1 MRSPTRTPFSGRNL
15 RADGKTGR
23 TVPGAVSRA
32 AAAAACAGALAAASC
47 GNIYFQDWP
56 PSYRQETIRLGEA
69 RHEADARS
77 SGMAGAGRAAVYGA
91 EAAVTNPAALASLRG
106 PAAAG
111 GGGYRFWAYTVH
123 PGGGDPSA
131 QSFPGSFAGTY
142 AAGAWPVV
150 AERFVVGGALWTPHD
165 YTYNIGGG
173 DASAGEIRSRG
184 ALRAVG
190 PALAVR
196 AAGVSWGVAGDF
208 LWGGQRITSEGAAVT
223 DVDVH
228 GRGYDVRASAAKGFD
243 LAPGWRLSAAALG
256 KRGATVRFGDGAA
269 YDVRFAPSA
278 GVAFSLK
285 AQSVNVHVDYVYTF
299 YESMES
305 SNERVATMIA
315 AVTRDVGWAS
325 AGGEYVTDGGAI
337 VRAGFGYKP
346 WYIRNATYGGV
357 DSFLYAMGGG
367 WPMWDRRGRLDAA
380 LTYARRG
387 ALDLD
392 GYSVNQMEFQAGLNY
407 YW

>member
-1 MRSPTRTPFSGRNL
+1 M
-15 RADGKTGR
+15 
-23 TVPGAVSRA
+23 
-32 AAAAACAGALAAASC
+32 AAAAACACALAVASC
-47 GNIYFQDWP
+47 GNVYYQDWP
-56 PSYRQETIRLGEA
+56 PSYRQETIRLGEV

-91 EAAVTNPAALASLRG
+91 EAAVTNPAGLASLRG

-123 PGGGDPSA
+123 PDGEDPPA
-131 QSFPGSFAGTY
+131 ESFPGSFAGAY
-142 AAGAWPVV
+142 AAGAWPVA

-190 PALAVR
+190 PALAAR

-208 LWGGQRITSEGAAVT
+208 LWGGQKITSDQADIA
-223 DVDVH
+223 DVDLH
-228 GRGYDVRASAAKGFD
+228 GRGYDVRASAARAFD

-256 KRGATVRFGDGAA
+256 KRGATVRFGDGSA

-285 AQSVNVHVDYVYTF
+285 AQSVNVHVDYIYTF
-299 YESMES
+299 YESMDS
-305 SNERVATMIA
+305 SNERVADLIE

-357 DSFLYAMGGG
+357 DSYLYAMGGG
-367 WPMWDRRGRLDAA
+367 WPMWERRGRLDAA
-380 LTYARRG
+380 LTYGRRG

-392 GYSVNQMEFQAGLNY
+392 GYFVDHMEFQAGLNY